1 MSTTDESGKARATIR
16 EIASAAGVSIA
27 TVSRV
32 LNERPGVAAETR
44 GAVLRVVRDHGF
56 TANRSA
62 RALSG
67 GRTGLIGVMLPI
79 VAAPYFASILAGAS
93 EALYEQDMRMVMCPT
108 LHHHEREVTL
118 LDRLM
123 HGTTDGAVLMLPEES
138 NEELKQLRRKGY
150 AFVIVDPRET
160 LDEGIPAVSAA
171 NASGARAATE
181 HLLSLGH
188 RRIGA
193 ISGPARLPRQHRAP
207 GRLRGAMAAAGVLPD
222 PALVLESTFD
232 IEGGAKAAARL
243 LDAADPPTAIF
254 AFNDNTA
261 IGALRVARE
270 RGIRVPEDL
279 SIVGFDDSELSAIV
293 TPALTTVRQ
302 PLAEMGRMA
311 VSLLFRILDGQRLEA
326 LHIEL
331 KTRLI
336 VRDSTARV
344 PEAESARPGSGPQR
358 AAASDARHH
367 ASSGVDRDPLVGR
380 RVGREAAEG
389 LLELARA
396 ADRVAAPVLV
406 GRDGDVHEALVE
418 IALGGRGG
426 APELLE
432 ELVRVEARAGA
443 HEREALGD
451 ARGVGHRPRVSST
464 ADGAARS

>member
-1 MSTTDESGKARATIR
+1 
-16 EIASAAGVSIA
+16 
-27 TVSRV
+27 
-32 LNERPGVAAETR
+32 
-44 GAVLRVVRDHGF
+44 
-56 TANRSA
+56 
-62 RALSG
+62 
-67 GRTGLIGVMLPI
+67 MLPI
-79 VAAPYFASILAGAS
+79 VAAPYFASILAGAA
-93 EALYEQDMRMVMCPT
+93 EALYEQDMRMVLCPT

-138 NEELKQLRRKGY
+138 NEELKVLRRKGY
-150 AFVIVDPRET
+150 AFVIVDPRVA

-193 ISGPARLPRQHRAP
+193 ITGPRAYLASSERLSGYE
-207 GRLRGAMAAAGVLPD
+207 GALAAAGVLPD
-222 PALVLESTFD
+222 PAIMLESTFD

-243 LDAADPPTAIF
+243 LDAAEPPTAIF
-254 AFNDNTA
+254 AFNDNNA

-279 SIVGFDDSELSAIV
+279 SIVGFDDSEMSAIV

-311 VSLLFRILDGQRLEA
+311 VSLLVRLLDGQRLEA

-336 VRDSTARV
+336 VRQSTARV
-344 PEAESARPGSGPQR
+344 PRVSVADRQRWHARPPEPR
-358 AAASDARHH
+358 RPC
-367 ASSGVDRDPLVGR
+367 SGVWPMACTLRPAATPGSDPAPGEQRGDVDPLVGGRVR
-380 RVGREAAEG
+380 RQAAQR

-396 ADRVAAPVLV
+396 ADLVAAAVLV
-406 GRDGDVHEALVE
+406 GRDGHVDEPLVE
-418 IALGGRGG
+418 VALGRS
-426 APELLE
+426 A
-432 ELVRVEARAGA
+432 ARQSSSNTSCASNPRPPRTRA
-443 HEREALGD
+443 SLSAMRAVSAIAWTLPVA
-451 ARGVGHRPRVSST
+451 ARRPRYKNSRKRPSKY
-464 ADGAARS
+464 RSKSRRDDTGVQ

>member
-1 MSTTDESGKARATIR
+1 LEPVTEICFNVPVSTTEDNGKSRATIR

-44 GAVLRVVRDHGF
+44 GAVLRVVRDQGF

-79 VAAPYFASILAGAS
+79 VEAAYFTSILSGAS
-93 EALYEQDMRMVMCPT
+93 EALYEQDMRMVLCPT

-138 NEELKQLRRKGY
+138 NEELKVLRRKGY
-150 AFVIVDPRET
+150 AFVIVDPRVA

-193 ISGPARLPRQHRAP
+193 ITGPQIYLASTERLNGFH
-207 GRLRGAMAAAGVLPD
+207 GAMAAAGVLPD
-222 PALVLESTFD
+222 PSLVLDSGFD
-232 IEGGAKAAARL
+232 IESGAKAAARL
-243 LDAADPPTAIF
+243 LDMADTPTAIF

-270 RGIRVPEDL
+270 RGISVPDEL
-279 SIVGFDDSELSAIV
+279 SIVGFDDSEQSAIV

-311 VSLLFRILDGQRLEA
+311 VSLLVRLLDGQRLEA

-336 VRDSTARV
+336 VRASTARV
-344 PEAESARPGSGPQR
+344 PKP
-358 AAASDARHH
+358 
-367 ASSGVDRDPLVGR
+367 
-380 RVGREAAEG
+380 
-389 LLELARA
+389 
-396 ADRVAAPVLV
+396 
-406 GRDGDVHEALVE
+406 
-418 IALGGRGG
+418 
-426 APELLE
+426 
-432 ELVRVEARAGA
+432 
-443 HEREALGD
+443 
-451 ARGVGHRPRVSST
+451 
-464 ADGAARS
+464 

>member
-67 GRTGLIGVMLPI
+67 GRTGLVGVMLPM
-79 VAAPYFASILAGAS
+79 VGSPYFAAILSGAA

-138 NEELKQLRRKGY
+138 NEELKVLRRKGY
-150 AFVIVDPRET
+150 AFVIVDPRVT

-193 ISGPARLPRQHRAP
+193 IPGPRAYLASNERLSGYE
-207 GRLRGAMAAAGVLPD
+207 GALAAAGVLPD
-222 PALVLESTFD
+222 PAMM
-232 IEGGAKAAARL
+232 
-243 LDAADPPTAIF
+243 LDFGTDAGVVNAEWFP
-254 AFNDNTA
+254 
-261 IGALRVARE
+261 
-270 RGIRVPEDL
+270 RGP
-279 SIVGFDDSELSAIV
+279 G
-293 TPALTTVRQ
+293 PA
-302 PLAEMGRMA
+302 
-311 VSLLFRILDGQRLEA
+311 
-326 LHIEL
+326 H
-331 KTRLI
+331 
-336 VRDSTARV
+336 
-344 PEAESARPGSGPQR
+344 PG
-358 AAASDARHH
+358 
-367 ASSGVDRDPLVGR
+367 
-380 RVGREAAEG
+380 
-389 LLELARA
+389 
-396 ADRVAAPVLV
+396 
-406 GRDGDVHEALVE
+406 
-418 IALGGRGG
+418 
-426 APELLE
+426 
-432 ELVRVEARAGA
+432 
-443 HEREALGD
+443 
-451 ARGVGHRPRVSST
+451 
-464 ADGAARS
+464 